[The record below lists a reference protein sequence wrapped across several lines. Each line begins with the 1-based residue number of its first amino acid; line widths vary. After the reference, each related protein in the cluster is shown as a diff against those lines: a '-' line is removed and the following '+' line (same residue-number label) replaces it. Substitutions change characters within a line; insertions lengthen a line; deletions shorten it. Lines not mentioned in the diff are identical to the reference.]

1 MEGSVARYILN
12 GANKVNTAKAVSA
25 LSEMT
30 KAEDDAQK
38 IRRLEVALKQARDD
52 LQEYITAEK
61 VMIAA
66 GKVSE
71 ATVAQAHELVRNLK

>member
-1 MEGSVARYILN
+1 M
-12 GANKVNTAKAVSA
+12 NTIKTVSA

-30 KAEDDAQK
+30 KAEEDTQK
-38 IRRLEVALKQARDD
+38 IRRLEATLKNQGEQ
-52 LQEYITAEK
+52 LHEYVLAEK

-71 ATVAQAHELVRNLK
+71 ATVRQAHEIVQNIK